1 MDLTAWKRA
10 QESVIGALLID
21 PDYSAG
27 LIFQSAK
34 PSHFGETELRH
45 VFEAAR
51 ELWNENRQLDAVTI
65 LDRAGS
71 EYEQLLRDCM
81 INTPTARNL
90 PAWLEICQD
99 SARLTAM
106 QAEALAI
113 VNADRADDAAA
124 AWERMGTMLQDADQ
138 GEDLSLGEL
147 IGDYCDRMQDKRP
160 VRYLNWGIES
170 LDRDLYVSG
179 GQFGVIAADSS
190 VGKTALA
197 LQFAYHMA
205 ADGHRVGFFSLET
218 PKENLEDRL
227 LAQYQVAGI
236 PLPSTKRKKLTD
248 EDLRAAGEAG
258 MRSDQI
264 YLRILRNYET
274 MERIRAKTI
283 QRRFDV
289 IFIDYVQLID
299 APGTERWN
307 VVTGISMG
315 LHRMAQQLGITVVGL
330 SQITPAA
337 KGAKQAPTKDDL
349 RESRQLK
356 QDADVIM
363 ILSPSN
369 DEEDPE
375 NTRILD
381 VAKNKDGRCGKIKL
395 RFEPQY
401 MTFTELITLSGLR
414 AEGQAIKNQRIS
426 EGKKKIREDR
436 AGYAVPQGAAP
447 DAGQSAGEPPKLE
460 ELDDE
465 EEIPF

>member
-51 ELWNENRQLDAVTI
+51 ELWSENRKLDAITI
-65 LDRAGS
+65 LNRAGS

-113 VNADRADDAAA
+113 VNADRADDAAS

-236 PLPSTKRKKLTD
+236 PLPSTKRKKLTE

-274 MERIRAKTI
+274 LERIRAKTI

-299 APGTERWN
+299 APGRERWDI
-307 VVTGISMG
+307 VTNISMG
-315 LHRMAQQLGITVVGL
+315 LHRMAQQLGITVIGL
-330 SQITPAA
+330 SQITPAV
-337 KGAKQAPTKDDL
+337 KGQKAPTKDDL

-356 QDADVIM
+356 QDADF
-363 ILSPSN
+363 ILLLYP
-369 DEEDPE
+369 DTEEDAPPTARVLE
-375 NTRILD
+375 I
-381 VAKNKDGRCGKIKL
+381 AKNKDGRCARL
-395 RFEPQY
+395 RMDFEPEH
-401 MTFTELITLSGLR
+401 MTFKYHAKTMPEIW
-414 AEGQAIKNQRIS
+414 S
-426 EGKKKIREDR
+426 EGRAVKAAQRAKKPK
-436 AGYAVPQGAAP
+436 
-447 DAGQSAGEPPKLE
+447 AGELVELPPGKG
-460 ELDDE
+460 DDL
-465 EEIPF
+465 PF

>member
-34 PSHFGETELRH
+34 ASHFGETELRH

-236 PLPSTKRKKLTD
+236 PLPITKRKKLTD

-274 MERIRAKTI
+274 LERIRAKTI

-299 APGTERWN
+299 APGRERWDI
-307 VVTGISMG
+307 VTNISMG
-315 LHRMAQQLGITVVGL
+315 LHRMAQQLGITVIGL
-330 SQITPAA
+330 SQITPAV
-337 KGAKQAPTKDDL
+337 KGQKAPTKDDL

-356 QDADVIM
+356 QDADF
-363 ILSPSN
+363 ILLLYP
-369 DEEDPE
+369 DTEEGVPPTARVLE
-375 NTRILD
+375 I
-381 VAKNKDGRCGKIKL
+381 AKNKDGRCARL
-395 RFEPQY
+395 RMDFEPEH
-401 MTFTELITLSGLR
+401 MTFKYHAKTMPELW
-414 AEGQAIKNQRIS
+414 S
-426 EGKKKIREDR
+426 EGRAVKNLQKVKKPK
-436 AGYAVPQGAAP
+436 
-447 DAGQSAGEPPKLE
+447 AGEFV
-460 ELDDE
+460 ELPGRGDDM
-465 EEIPF
+465 PF

>member
-34 PSHFGETELRH
+34 ASHFGETELRH

-90 PAWLEICQD
+90 QAWLEICQD

-248 EDLRAAGEAG
+248 EDLRAAEEAG

-274 MERIRAKTI
+274 LERIRAKTI

-299 APGTERWN
+299 APGRERWDI
-307 VVTGISMG
+307 VTNISMG
-315 LHRMAQQLGITVVGL
+315 LHRMAQQLGITVIGL
-330 SQITPAA
+330 SQITPAV
-337 KGAKQAPTKDDL
+337 KGQKAPTKDDL

-356 QDADVIM
+356 QDADF
-363 ILSPSN
+363 ILLLYP
-369 DEEDPE
+369 DTEEGVPPTARVLE
-375 NTRILD
+375 I
-381 VAKNKDGRCGKIKL
+381 AKNKDGRCARL
-395 RFEPQY
+395 RMDFEPEH
-401 MTFTELITLSGLR
+401 MTFKYHAKTMPEIW
-414 AEGQAIKNQRIS
+414 S
-426 EGKKKIREDR
+426 EGRAVKAAQRAKKPK
-436 AGYAVPQGAAP
+436 
-447 DAGQSAGEPPKLE
+447 AGELVELPPGKG
-460 ELDDE
+460 DDL
-465 EEIPF
+465 PF

>member
-34 PSHFGETELRH
+34 ASHFGETELRH

-236 PLPSTKRKKLTD
+236 PLPITKRKKLTD

-258 MRSDQI
+258 IRSDQI

-274 MERIRAKTI
+274 LERIRAKTI

-299 APGTERWN
+299 APGRERWDI
-307 VVTGISMG
+307 VTNISMG
-315 LHRMAQQLGITVVGL
+315 LHRMAQQLGITVIGL
-330 SQITPAA
+330 SQITPAV
-337 KGAKQAPTKDDL
+337 KGQKAPTKDDL

-356 QDADVIM
+356 QDADF
-363 ILSPSN
+363 ILLLYP
-369 DEEDPE
+369 DTEEGVPPTARVLE
-375 NTRILD
+375 I
-381 VAKNKDGRCGKIKL
+381 AKNKDGRCARL
-395 RFEPQY
+395 RMDFEPEH
-401 MTFTELITLSGLR
+401 MTFKYHAKTMPELW
-414 AEGQAIKNQRIS
+414 S
-426 EGKKKIREDR
+426 EGRAVKNLQKVKKPK
-436 AGYAVPQGAAP
+436 
-447 DAGQSAGEPPKLE
+447 AGEFV
-460 ELDDE
+460 ELPGRGDDL
-465 EEIPF
+465 PF

>member
-21 PDYSAG
+21 PEYSAG

-51 ELWNENRQLDAVTI
+51 ELWSENRKLDAITI
-65 LDRAGS
+65 LNRAGS
-71 EYEQLLRDCM
+71 EYEKLLRDCM
-81 INTPTARNL
+81 INTPTVRNL

-113 VNADRADDAAA
+113 VNADRADDAAS

-138 GEDLSLGEL
+138 GEDLSLAEL

-274 MERIRAKTI
+274 LERIRAKTI

-299 APGTERWN
+299 APGRERWDI
-307 VVTGISMG
+307 VTNISMG
-315 LHRMAQQLGITVVGL
+315 LHRMAQQLGITVIGL
-330 SQITPAA
+330 SQITPAV
-337 KGAKQAPTKDDL
+337 KGQKAPTKDDL

-369 DEEDPE
+369 AEEDPE

-395 RFEPQY
+395 RFEPTY
-401 MTFTELITLSGLR
+401 MSFTELITLQGLR
-414 AEGQAIKNQRIS
+414 SEGQAIKNQRIS
-426 EGKKKIREDR
+426 EGKKLIRKDR
-436 AGYAVPQGAAP
+436 AEAAAS
-447 DAGQSAGEPPKLE
+447 DAGQSAGEPPKLK

>member
-27 LIFQSAK
+27 MIFQSAK
-34 PSHFGETELRH
+34 ASHFGETELRH

-274 MERIRAKTI
+274 LERIRAKTI

-299 APGTERWN
+299 APGRERWDI
-307 VVTGISMG
+307 VTNLSMG
-315 LHRMAQQLGITVVGL
+315 LHRMAQQLGITVIGL
-330 SQITPAA
+330 SQITPAV
-337 KGAKQAPTKDDL
+337 KGQKAPTKDDL

-356 QDADVIM
+356 QDADF
-363 ILSPSN
+363 ILLLYP
-369 DEEDPE
+369 DTEEGVPPTARVLE
-375 NTRILD
+375 I
-381 VAKNKDGRCGKIKL
+381 AKNKDGRCARL
-395 RFEPQY
+395 RMDFEPEH
-401 MTFTELITLSGLR
+401 MTFKYHAKTMPELW
-414 AEGQAIKNQRIS
+414 S
-426 EGKKKIREDR
+426 EGRAVKNLQKVKKPK
-436 AGYAVPQGAAP
+436 
-447 DAGQSAGEPPKLE
+447 AGELV
-460 ELDDE
+460 ELPGRGDDL
-465 EEIPF
+465 PF

>member
-274 MERIRAKTI
+274 LERIRAKTI

-299 APGTERWN
+299 APGRERWDI
-307 VVTGISMG
+307 VTNISMG
-315 LHRMAQQLGITVVGL
+315 LHRMAQQLGITVIGL
-330 SQITPAA
+330 SQITPAV
-337 KGAKQAPTKDDL
+337 KGQKAPTKDDL

-356 QDADVIM
+356 QDADF
-363 ILSPSN
+363 ILLLYP
-369 DEEDPE
+369 DTEEGVPPTARVLE
-375 NTRILD
+375 I
-381 VAKNKDGRCGKIKL
+381 AKNKDGRCARL
-395 RFEPQY
+395 RMDFEPEH
-401 MTFTELITLSGLR
+401 MTFKYHAKTMPEIW
-414 AEGQAIKNQRIS
+414 S
-426 EGKKKIREDR
+426 EGRAVKAAQRAKKPK
-436 AGYAVPQGAAP
+436 
-447 DAGQSAGEPPKLE
+447 AGELVELPPGKG
-460 ELDDE
+460 DDL
-465 EEIPF
+465 PF

>member
-27 LIFQSAK
+27 LIFQSAR

-51 ELWNENRQLDAVTI
+51 EIWNANRKLDPITI

-90 PAWLEICQD
+90 PAWLEICRD

-113 VNADRADDAAA
+113 VNADRSDDAAA
-124 AWERMGTMLQDADQ
+124 AWERMGTMLQDEDQ
-138 GEDLSLGEL
+138 GEDLSLAEL

-236 PLPSTKRKKLTD
+236 PLPSTKRRKLTE

-258 MRSDQI
+258 LRSDQI
-264 YLRILRNYET
+264 YLRILRNYDSL
-274 MERIRAKTI
+274 ERIRAKTI

-299 APGTERWN
+299 APGRERWDI
-307 VVTGISMG
+307 VTNISMG
-315 LHRMAQQLGITVVGL
+315 LHRMAQQLGITVIGL
-330 SQITPAA
+330 SQITPAV
-337 KGAKQAPTKDDL
+337 KGQKAPTKDDL

-356 QDADVIM
+356 QDADF
-363 ILSPSN
+363 ILLLYP
-369 DEEDPE
+369 DTEEEAPPNARVLE
-375 NTRILD
+375 I
-381 VAKNKDGRCGKIKL
+381 AKNKDGRCARL
-395 RFEPQY
+395 RMDFEPEH
-401 MTFTELITLSGLR
+401 MTFKYHAKTMPEIW
-414 AEGQAIKNQRIS
+414 S
-426 EGKKKIREDR
+426 EGRAVKAAQRAKKPKD
-436 AGYAVPQGAAP
+436 
-447 DAGQSAGEPPKLE
+447 GELVELPPGKG
-460 ELDDE
+460 DDL
-465 EEIPF
+465 PF

>member
-21 PDYSAG
+21 PEYSAG
-27 LIFQSAK
+27 MIFQSAK

-51 ELWNENRQLDAVTI
+51 ELWSENRKLDAITI
-65 LDRAGS
+65 LNRAGS

-113 VNADRADDAAA
+113 VNADRADDAAS

-138 GEDLSLGEL
+138 GEDLSLSEL

-274 MERIRAKTI
+274 LERIRAKTI

-299 APGTERWN
+299 APGRERWDI
-307 VVTGISMG
+307 VTNISMG
-315 LHRMAQQLGITVVGL
+315 LHRMAQQLGITVIGL
-330 SQITPAA
+330 SQITPAV
-337 KGAKQAPTKDDL
+337 KGQKAPTKDDL

-356 QDADVIM
+356 QDADF
-363 ILSPSN
+363 ILLLYP
-369 DEEDPE
+369 DAEEGVPPTARVLE
-375 NTRILD
+375 I
-381 VAKNKDGRCGKIKL
+381 AKNKDGRCARL
-395 RFEPQY
+395 RMDFEPEH
-401 MTFTELITLSGLR
+401 MTFKYHAKTMPEIW
-414 AEGQAIKNQRIS
+414 S
-426 EGKKKIREDR
+426 EGRAVKAAQRAKKPK
-436 AGYAVPQGAAP
+436 
-447 DAGQSAGEPPKLE
+447 AGELVELPPGKG
-460 ELDDE
+460 DDL
-465 EEIPF
+465 PF

>member
-34 PSHFGETELRH
+34 ASHFGETELRH

-124 AWERMGTMLQDADQ
+124 AWERMGTLLQDADQ

-274 MERIRAKTI
+274 LERIRAKTI

-299 APGTERWN
+299 APGRERWDI
-307 VVTGISMG
+307 VTNISMG
-315 LHRMAQQLGITVVGL
+315 LHRMAQQLGITVIGL
-330 SQITPAA
+330 SQITPAV
-337 KGAKQAPTKDDL
+337 KGQKAPTKDDL

-356 QDADVIM
+356 QDADF
-363 ILSPSN
+363 ILLLYP
-369 DEEDPE
+369 DTEEGVPPTARVLE
-375 NTRILD
+375 I
-381 VAKNKDGRCGKIKL
+381 AKNKDGRCARL
-395 RFEPQY
+395 RMDFEPEH
-401 MTFTELITLSGLR
+401 MTFKYHAKTMPELW
-414 AEGQAIKNQRIS
+414 S
-426 EGKKKIREDR
+426 EGRAVKNLQKVKKPK
-436 AGYAVPQGAAP
+436 
-447 DAGQSAGEPPKLE
+447 AGELV
-460 ELDDE
+460 ELPGRGDDL
-465 EEIPF
+465 PF

>member
-34 PSHFGETELRH
+34 ASHFGETELRH

-205 ADGHRVGFFSLET
+205 ADGYRVGFFSLET

-236 PLPSTKRKKLTD
+236 PLPITKRKKLTD

-274 MERIRAKTI
+274 LERIRAKTI

-299 APGTERWN
+299 APGRERWDI
-307 VVTGISMG
+307 VTNISMG
-315 LHRMAQQLGITVVGL
+315 LHRMAQQLGITVIGL
-330 SQITPAA
+330 SQITPAV
-337 KGAKQAPTKDDL
+337 KGQKAPTKDDL

-356 QDADVIM
+356 QDADF
-363 ILSPSN
+363 ILLLYP
-369 DEEDPE
+369 DTEEGVPPTARVLE
-375 NTRILD
+375 I
-381 VAKNKDGRCGKIKL
+381 AKNKDGRCARL
-395 RFEPQY
+395 RMDFEPEH
-401 MTFTELITLSGLR
+401 MTFKYHAKPMPEIW
-414 AEGQAIKNQRIS
+414 S
-426 EGKKKIREDR
+426 EGRAVKAAQRAKKPK
-436 AGYAVPQGAAP
+436 
-447 DAGQSAGEPPKLE
+447 AGELVELPPGKG
-460 ELDDE
+460 DDL
-465 EEIPF
+465 PF

>member
-51 ELWNENRQLDAVTI
+51 ELWTENRKLDAITI
-65 LDRAGS
+65 LNRAGS

-138 GEDLSLGEL
+138 GEDLSLAEL

-299 APGTERWN
+299 APGRERWDI
-307 VVTGISMG
+307 VTNISMG
-315 LHRMAQQLGITVVGL
+315 LHRMAQQLGITVIGL
-330 SQITPAA
+330 SQITPAV
-337 KGAKQAPTKDDL
+337 KGQKAPTKDDL

-356 QDADVIM
+356 QDADF
-363 ILSPSN
+363 ILLLYP
-369 DEEDPE
+369 DTEEGVPPTARVLE
-375 NTRILD
+375 I
-381 VAKNKDGRCGKIKL
+381 AKNKDGRCARL
-395 RFEPQY
+395 RMDFEPEH
-401 MTFTELITLSGLR
+401 MTFKYHAKTMPEIW
-414 AEGQAIKNQRIS
+414 S
-426 EGKKKIREDR
+426 EGRAVKAAQRAKKPK
-436 AGYAVPQGAAP
+436 
-447 DAGQSAGEPPKLE
+447 AGEFV
-460 ELDDE
+460 ELPGRGDDL
-465 EEIPF
+465 PF

>member
-51 ELWNENRQLDAVTI
+51 ELWSENRKLDAITI
-65 LDRAGS
+65 LNRAGS

-113 VNADRADDAAA
+113 VNADRADDAAS

-205 ADGHRVGFFSLET
+205 ADGHRVGFFSMET

-274 MERIRAKTI
+274 LERIRAKTI

-299 APGTERWN
+299 APGRERWDI
-307 VVTGISMG
+307 VTNISMG
-315 LHRMAQQLGITVVGL
+315 LHRMAQQLGITVIGL
-330 SQITPAA
+330 SQITPAV
-337 KGAKQAPTKDDL
+337 KGQKAPTKDDL

-356 QDADVIM
+356 QDADF
-363 ILSPSN
+363 ILLLYP
-369 DEEDPE
+369 DTEEEAPPNARVLE
-375 NTRILD
+375 I
-381 VAKNKDGRCGKIKL
+381 AKNKDGRCARL
-395 RFEPQY
+395 RMDFEPEH
-401 MTFTELITLSGLR
+401 MTFKYHAKTMPELW
-414 AEGQAIKNQRIS
+414 S
-426 EGKKKIREDR
+426 EGRAVKAAQRVKKPK
-436 AGYAVPQGAAP
+436 
-447 DAGQSAGEPPKLE
+447 AGELVELPPGKG
-460 ELDDE
+460 DDL
-465 EEIPF
+465 PF

>member
-27 LIFQSAK
+27 LIFQRAK

-274 MERIRAKTI
+274 LERIRAKTI

-299 APGTERWN
+299 APGRERWDI
-307 VVTGISMG
+307 VTNISMG
-315 LHRMAQQLGITVVGL
+315 LHRMAQQLGITVIGL
-330 SQITPAA
+330 SQITPAV
-337 KGAKQAPTKDDL
+337 KGQKAPTKDDL

-356 QDADVIM
+356 QDADF
-363 ILSPSN
+363 ILLLYP
-369 DEEDPE
+369 DTEEGVPPTARVLE
-375 NTRILD
+375 I
-381 VAKNKDGRCGKIKL
+381 AKNKDGRCARL
-395 RFEPQY
+395 RMDFEPEH
-401 MTFTELITLSGLR
+401 MTFKYHAKTMPEIW
-414 AEGQAIKNQRIS
+414 S
-426 EGKKKIREDR
+426 EGRAVKAAQRAKK
-436 AGYAVPQGAAP
+436 PN
-447 DAGQSAGEPPKLE
+447 AGELVELPPGKG
-460 ELDDE
+460 DDL
-465 EEIPF
+465 PF

>member
-34 PSHFGETELRH
+34 ASHFGETELRH

-236 PLPSTKRKKLTD
+236 PLPITKRKKLTD
-248 EDLRAAGEAG
+248 DDLRAAGEAG

-274 MERIRAKTI
+274 LERIRAKTI

-299 APGTERWN
+299 APGRERWDI
-307 VVTGISMG
+307 VTNISMG
-315 LHRMAQQLGITVVGL
+315 LHRMAQQLGITVIGL
-330 SQITPAA
+330 SQITPAV
-337 KGAKQAPTKDDL
+337 KGQKAPTKDDL

-356 QDADVIM
+356 QDADF
-363 ILSPSN
+363 ILLLYP
-369 DEEDPE
+369 DTEEGVPPTARVLE
-375 NTRILD
+375 I
-381 VAKNKDGRCGKIKL
+381 AKNKDGRCARL
-395 RFEPQY
+395 RMDFEPEH
-401 MTFTELITLSGLR
+401 MTFKYHAKTMPELW
-414 AEGQAIKNQRIS
+414 S
-426 EGKKKIREDR
+426 EGRAVKNLQKVKKPK
-436 AGYAVPQGAAP
+436 
-447 DAGQSAGEPPKLE
+447 AGEFV
-460 ELDDE
+460 ELPGRGDDL
-465 EEIPF
+465 PF

>member
-34 PSHFGETELRH
+34 ASHFGETELRH

-113 VNADRADDAAA
+113 VNADRAGDAAA

-236 PLPSTKRKKLTD
+236 PLPSTKRRKLTE

-274 MERIRAKTI
+274 LERIRAKTI

-299 APGTERWN
+299 APGRERWDI
-307 VVTGISMG
+307 VTNISMG
-315 LHRMAQQLGITVVGL
+315 LHRMAQQLGITVIGL
-330 SQITPAA
+330 SQITPAV
-337 KGAKQAPTKDDL
+337 KGQKAPTKDDL

-356 QDADVIM
+356 QDADF
-363 ILSPSN
+363 ILLLYP
-369 DEEDPE
+369 DTEEGVPPTARVLE
-375 NTRILD
+375 I
-381 VAKNKDGRCGKIKL
+381 AKNKDGRCARL
-395 RFEPQY
+395 RMDFEPEH
-401 MTFTELITLSGLR
+401 MTFKYHAKTMPEIW
-414 AEGQAIKNQRIS
+414 S
-426 EGKKKIREDR
+426 EGRAVKAAQRAKKPK
-436 AGYAVPQGAAP
+436 
-447 DAGQSAGEPPKLE
+447 AGELVELPPGKG
-460 ELDDE
+460 DDL
-465 EEIPF
+465 PF

>member
-34 PSHFGETELRH
+34 ASHFGETELRH

-170 LDRDLYVSG
+170 LDRDLYVS
-179 GQFGVIAADSS
+179 V
-190 VGKTALA
+190 
-197 LQFAYHMA
+197 QFAYHMA

-274 MERIRAKTI
+274 LERIRAKTI

-299 APGTERWN
+299 APGRERWDI
-307 VVTGISMG
+307 VTNISMG
-315 LHRMAQQLGITVVGL
+315 LHRMAQQLGITVIGL
-330 SQITPAA
+330 SQITPAV
-337 KGAKQAPTKDDL
+337 KGQKAPTKDDL

-356 QDADVIM
+356 QDADF
-363 ILSPSN
+363 ILLLYP
-369 DEEDPE
+369 DTEEGVPPTARVLE
-375 NTRILD
+375 I
-381 VAKNKDGRCGKIKL
+381 AKNKDGRCANTT
-395 RFEPQY
+395 RRPCRR
-401 MTFTELITLSGLR
+401 SG
-414 AEGQAIKNQRIS
+414 AK
-426 EGKKKIREDR
+426 
-436 AGYAVPQGAAP
+436 AGP
-447 DAGQSAGEPPKLE
+447 
-460 ELDDE
+460 
-465 EEIPF
+465 

>member
-34 PSHFGETELRH
+34 PSHFGEMELRH

-51 ELWNENRQLDAVTI
+51 ELWSENRKLDAITI
-65 LDRAGS
+65 LNRAGS

-106 QAEALAI
+106 QSEALAI
-113 VNADRADDAAA
+113 VNADRADDAAS

-138 GEDLSLGEL
+138 GEDLSLAEL

-274 MERIRAKTI
+274 LERIRAKTI

-299 APGTERWN
+299 APGRERWDI
-307 VVTGISMG
+307 VTNISMG
-315 LHRMAQQLGITVVGL
+315 LHRMAQQLGITVIGL
-330 SQITPAA
+330 SQITPAV
-337 KGAKQAPTKDDL
+337 KGQKAPTKDDL

-356 QDADVIM
+356 QDADF
-363 ILSPSN
+363 ILLLYP
-369 DEEDPE
+369 DTEEEAPPNARVLE
-375 NTRILD
+375 I
-381 VAKNKDGRCGKIKL
+381 AKNKDGRCARL
-395 RFEPQY
+395 RMDFEPEH
-401 MTFTELITLSGLR
+401 MTFKYHAKTMPEIW
-414 AEGQAIKNQRIS
+414 S
-426 EGKKKIREDR
+426 EGRAVKAAQRAKKPK
-436 AGYAVPQGAAP
+436 
-447 DAGQSAGEPPKLE
+447 AGELVELPPGKG
-460 ELDDE
+460 DDL
-465 EEIPF
+465 PF

>member
-34 PSHFGETELRH
+34 ASHFGETELRH

-113 VNADRADDAAA
+113 VNADRADDAAS
-124 AWERMGTMLQDADQ
+124 AWERMGTMLQDADH
-138 GEDLSLGEL
+138 GEDLSLAEL

-160 VRYLNWGIES
+160 VRYLKWGIES

-227 LAQYQVAGI
+227 RAQYQVAGI

-274 MERIRAKTI
+274 LERIRAKTI

-299 APGTERWN
+299 APGRERWDI
-307 VVTGISMG
+307 VTNISMG
-315 LHRMAQQLGITVVGL
+315 LHRMAQQLGITVIGL
-330 SQITPAA
+330 SQITPAV
-337 KGAKQAPTKDDL
+337 KGQKAPTKDDL

-356 QDADVIM
+356 QDADF
-363 ILSPSN
+363 ILLLYP
-369 DEEDPE
+369 DTEEGVPPTARVLE
-375 NTRILD
+375 I
-381 VAKNKDGRCGKIKL
+381 AKNKDGRCARL
-395 RFEPQY
+395 RMDFEPEH
-401 MTFTELITLSGLR
+401 MTFKYHAKTMPEIW
-414 AEGQAIKNQRIS
+414 S
-426 EGKKKIREDR
+426 EGRAVKAAQRAKKPK
-436 AGYAVPQGAAP
+436 
-447 DAGQSAGEPPKLE
+447 AGELVELPPGKG
-460 ELDDE
+460 DDL
-465 EEIPF
+465 PF

>member
-21 PDYSAG
+21 PEYSAG

-51 ELWNENRQLDAVTI
+51 QLWNENRQLDAVTI

-71 EYEQLLRDCM
+71 EYEKLLRDCM

-138 GEDLSLGEL
+138 GEDLSLAEL

-236 PLPSTKRKKLTD
+236 PLPSTKRRKLTE

-274 MERIRAKTI
+274 LERIRAKTI
-283 QRRFDV
+283 QRRVDV

-299 APGTERWN
+299 APGRERWDI
-307 VVTGISMG
+307 VTNISMG
-315 LHRMAQQLGITVVGL
+315 LHRMAQQLGITVIGL
-330 SQITPAA
+330 SQITPAV
-337 KGAKQAPTKDDL
+337 KGQKAPTKDDL

-356 QDADVIM
+356 QDADF
-363 ILSPSN
+363 ILLLYP
-369 DEEDPE
+369 DTEEEAPPNARVLE
-375 NTRILD
+375 I
-381 VAKNKDGRCGKIKL
+381 AKNKDGRCARL
-395 RFEPQY
+395 RMDFEPEH
-401 MTFTELITLSGLR
+401 MTFKYHAKTM
-414 AEGQAIKNQRIS
+414 
-426 EGKKKIREDR
+426 
-436 AGYAVPQGAAP
+436 P
-447 DAGQSAGEPPKLE
+447 
-460 ELDDE
+460 
-465 EEIPF
+465 EI

>member
-34 PSHFGETELRH
+34 ASHFGETELRH

-274 MERIRAKTI
+274 LERIRAKTI

-299 APGTERWN
+299 APGRERWDI
-307 VVTGISMG
+307 VTNISMG
-315 LHRMAQQLGITVVGL
+315 LHRMAQQLGITVIGL
-330 SQITPAA
+330 SQITPAV
-337 KGAKQAPTKDDL
+337 KGQKAPTKDDL

-356 QDADVIM
+356 QDADF
-363 ILSPSN
+363 ILLLYP
-369 DEEDPE
+369 DTEEGVPPTARVLE
-375 NTRILD
+375 I
-381 VAKNKDGRCGKIKL
+381 AKNKDGRCARL
-395 RFEPQY
+395 RMDFEPEH
-401 MTFTELITLSGLR
+401 MTFKYHTKTMPEIW
-414 AEGQAIKNQRIS
+414 S
-426 EGKKKIREDR
+426 EGRAVKAAQRAKKPK
-436 AGYAVPQGAAP
+436 
-447 DAGQSAGEPPKLE
+447 AGELVELPPGKG
-460 ELDDE
+460 DDL
-465 EEIPF
+465 PF

>member
-34 PSHFGETELRH
+34 ASHFGETELRH

-236 PLPSTKRKKLTD
+236 PLPSTKRKKLTE

-274 MERIRAKTI
+274 LERIRAKTI

-299 APGTERWN
+299 APGRERWDI
-307 VVTGISMG
+307 VTNISMG
-315 LHRMAQQLGITVVGL
+315 LHRMAQQLGITVIGL
-330 SQITPAA
+330 SQITPAV
-337 KGAKQAPTKDDL
+337 KGQKAPTKDDL

-356 QDADVIM
+356 QDADF
-363 ILSPSN
+363 ILLLYP
-369 DEEDPE
+369 DTEEEAPPNARVLE
-375 NTRILD
+375 I
-381 VAKNKDGRCGKIKL
+381 AKNKDGRCARL
-395 RFEPQY
+395 RMDFEPEH
-401 MTFTELITLSGLR
+401 MTFKYHAKTMPEIW
-414 AEGQAIKNQRIS
+414 S
-426 EGKKKIREDR
+426 EGRAVKAAQRAKKPK
-436 AGYAVPQGAAP
+436 
-447 DAGQSAGEPPKLE
+447 AGEFV
-460 ELDDE
+460 ELPGRGDDL
-465 EEIPF
+465 PF

>member
-34 PSHFGETELRH
+34 ASHFGETELRH

-236 PLPSTKRKKLTD
+236 PLPITKRKKLTD

-258 MRSDQI
+258 IRSDQI

-274 MERIRAKTI
+274 LERIRAKTI

-299 APGTERWN
+299 APGRERWDI
-307 VVTGISMG
+307 VTNISMG
-315 LHRMAQQLGITVVGL
+315 LHRMAQQLGITVIGL
-330 SQITPAA
+330 SQITPAV
-337 KGAKQAPTKDDL
+337 KGQKAPTKDDL

-356 QDADVIM
+356 QDADF
-363 ILSPSN
+363 ILLLYP
-369 DEEDPE
+369 DTEEGVPPTARVLE
-375 NTRILD
+375 I
-381 VAKNKDGRCGKIKL
+381 AKNKDGRCARL
-395 RFEPQY
+395 RMDFEPEH
-401 MTFTELITLSGLR
+401 MTFKYHAKTMPELW
-414 AEGQAIKNQRIS
+414 S
-426 EGKKKIREDR
+426 EGRAVKAAQRAKKPK
-436 AGYAVPQGAAP
+436 
-447 DAGQSAGEPPKLE
+447 AGEFV
-460 ELDDE
+460 ELPGRGDDL
-465 EEIPF
+465 PF

>member
-34 PSHFGETELRH
+34 ASHFGETELRH

-274 MERIRAKTI
+274 LERIRAKTI

-299 APGTERWN
+299 APGRERWDI
-307 VVTGISMG
+307 VTNISMG
-315 LHRMAQQLGITVVGL
+315 LHRMAQQLGITVIGL
-330 SQITPAA
+330 SQITPAV
-337 KGAKQAPTKDDL
+337 KGQKAPTKDDL

-356 QDADVIM
+356 QDADF
-363 ILSPSN
+363 ILLLYP
-369 DEEDPE
+369 DTEEGVPPTARVLE
-375 NTRILD
+375 I
-381 VAKNKDGRCGKIKL
+381 AKNKDGRCARL
-395 RFEPQY
+395 RMDFEPEH
-401 MTFTELITLSGLR
+401 MTFKYHAKTMPELW
-414 AEGQAIKNQRIS
+414 S
-426 EGKKKIREDR
+426 EGRAVKNLQKVKKPK
-436 AGYAVPQGAAP
+436 
-447 DAGQSAGEPPKLE
+447 AGELV
-460 ELDDE
+460 ELPGRGDDL
-465 EEIPF
+465 PF

>member
-51 ELWNENRQLDAVTI
+51 ELWNENRKLDAVTI
-65 LDRAGS
+65 LDKAGS

-81 INTPTARNL
+81 INTPTSRNL

-274 MERIRAKTI
+274 LERIRAKTI

-299 APGTERWN
+299 APGRERWDI
-307 VVTGISMG
+307 VTNISMG
-315 LHRMAQQLGITVVGL
+315 LHRMAQQLGITVIGL
-330 SQITPAA
+330 SQITPAV
-337 KGAKQAPTKDDL
+337 KGQKAPTKDDL

-356 QDADVIM
+356 QDADF
-363 ILSPSN
+363 ILLLYP
-369 DEEDPE
+369 DTEEGVPPTARVLE
-375 NTRILD
+375 I
-381 VAKNKDGRCGKIKL
+381 AKNKDGRCARL
-395 RFEPQY
+395 RMDFEPEH
-401 MTFTELITLSGLR
+401 MTFKYHAKTMPEIW
-414 AEGQAIKNQRIS
+414 S
-426 EGKKKIREDR
+426 EGRAVKAAQRAKKPK
-436 AGYAVPQGAAP
+436 
-447 DAGQSAGEPPKLE
+447 AGELVELPPGKG
-460 ELDDE
+460 DDL
-465 EEIPF
+465 PF

>member
-34 PSHFGETELRH
+34 ASHFGETELRH
-45 VFEAAR
+45 VFEAAW

-113 VNADRADDAAA
+113 VNADRADDAAS

-138 GEDLSLGEL
+138 GEDLSLSEL

-274 MERIRAKTI
+274 LERIRAKTI

-299 APGTERWN
+299 APGRERWDI
-307 VVTGISMG
+307 VTNISMG
-315 LHRMAQQLGITVVGL
+315 LHRMAQQLGITVIGL
-330 SQITPAA
+330 SQITPAV
-337 KGAKQAPTKDDL
+337 KGQKAPTKDDL

-356 QDADVIM
+356 QDADF
-363 ILSPSN
+363 ILLLYP
-369 DEEDPE
+369 DTEEGVPPTARVLE
-375 NTRILD
+375 I
-381 VAKNKDGRCGKIKL
+381 AKNKDGRCARL
-395 RFEPQY
+395 RMDFEPEH
-401 MTFTELITLSGLR
+401 MTFKYHAKTMPELW
-414 AEGQAIKNQRIS
+414 S
-426 EGKKKIREDR
+426 EGWAVKNLQKVKKPK
-436 AGYAVPQGAAP
+436 
-447 DAGQSAGEPPKLE
+447 AGEFV
-460 ELDDE
+460 ELPGRGDDL
-465 EEIPF
+465 PF

>member
-51 ELWNENRQLDAVTI
+51 ELWNENRKLDAITI
-65 LDRAGS
+65 LDKAGS

-138 GEDLSLGEL
+138 GEDLSLAEL

-236 PLPSTKRKKLTD
+236 PLPITKRKKLTD

-258 MRSDQI
+258 IRSDQI

-274 MERIRAKTI
+274 LERIRAKTI

-299 APGTERWN
+299 APGRERWDI
-307 VVTGISMG
+307 VTNISMG
-315 LHRMAQQLGITVVGL
+315 LHRMAQQLGITVIGL
-330 SQITPAA
+330 SQITPAV
-337 KGAKQAPTKDDL
+337 KGQKAPTKDDL

-356 QDADVIM
+356 QDADF
-363 ILSPSN
+363 ILLLYP
-369 DEEDPE
+369 DTEEGVPPTARVLE
-375 NTRILD
+375 I
-381 VAKNKDGRCGKIKL
+381 AKNKDGRCARL
-395 RFEPQY
+395 RMDFEPEH
-401 MTFTELITLSGLR
+401 MTFKYHAKTMPELW
-414 AEGQAIKNQRIS
+414 S
-426 EGKKKIREDR
+426 EGRAVKNLQKVKKPK
-436 AGYAVPQGAAP
+436 
-447 DAGQSAGEPPKLE
+447 AGEFV
-460 ELDDE
+460 ELPGRGDDL
-465 EEIPF
+465 PF

>member
-21 PDYSAG
+21 PEYSAG

-138 GEDLSLGEL
+138 GEDLSLAEL

-274 MERIRAKTI
+274 LERIRAKTI

-299 APGTERWN
+299 APGRERWDI
-307 VVTGISMG
+307 VTNISMG
-315 LHRMAQQLGITVVGL
+315 LHRMAQQLGITVIGL
-330 SQITPAA
+330 SQITPAV
-337 KGAKQAPTKDDL
+337 KGQKAPTKDDL

-356 QDADVIM
+356 QDADF
-363 ILSPSN
+363 ILLLYP
-369 DEEDPE
+369 DTEEGVPPTARVLE
-375 NTRILD
+375 I
-381 VAKNKDGRCGKIKL
+381 AKNKDGRCARL
-395 RFEPQY
+395 RMDFEPEH
-401 MTFTELITLSGLR
+401 MTFKYHAKTMPEIW
-414 AEGQAIKNQRIS
+414 S
-426 EGKKKIREDR
+426 EGRAVKAAQRAKKPK
-436 AGYAVPQGAAP
+436 
-447 DAGQSAGEPPKLE
+447 AGELVELPPGKG
-460 ELDDE
+460 DDL
-465 EEIPF
+465 PF

>member
-27 LIFQSAK
+27 LIFQSAR

-51 ELWNENRQLDAVTI
+51 EIWNANRKLDPITI

-90 PAWLEICQD
+90 PAWLEICRD

-113 VNADRADDAAA
+113 VNADRSDDAAA
-124 AWERMGTMLQDADQ
+124 AWERMGTMLQDEDQ
-138 GEDLSLGEL
+138 GEDLSLAEL
-147 IGDYCDRMQDKRP
+147 IGDYCARMQDKRP

-197 LQFAYHMA
+197 LQFAYHLA

-236 PLPSTKRKKLTD
+236 PLPSTKRRKLTE

-258 MRSDQI
+258 LRSDQI
-264 YLRILRNYET
+264 YLRI
-274 MERIRAKTI
+274 
-283 QRRFDV
+283 V
-289 IFIDYVQLID
+289 IGHTADLPVQTNINKRLYLGNTAFSTAQSGFISTD
-299 APGTERWN
+299 
-307 VVTGISMG
+307 
-315 LHRMAQQLGITVVGL
+315 
-330 SQITPAA
+330 
-337 KGAKQAPTKDDL
+337 
-349 RESRQLK
+349 
-356 QDADVIM
+356 
-363 ILSPSN
+363 
-369 DEEDPE
+369 
-375 NTRILD
+375 
-381 VAKNKDGRCGKIKL
+381 
-395 RFEPQY
+395 
-401 MTFTELITLSGLR
+401 
-414 AEGQAIKNQRIS
+414 
-426 EGKKKIREDR
+426 
-436 AGYAVPQGAAP
+436 
-447 DAGQSAGEPPKLE
+447 
-460 ELDDE
+460 
-465 EEIPF
+465 

>member
-51 ELWNENRQLDAVTI
+51 ELWSENRKLDAITI
-65 LDRAGS
+65 LNRAGS

-113 VNADRADDAAA
+113 VNADRADDAAS

-138 GEDLSLGEL
+138 GEDLSLAEL

-236 PLPSTKRKKLTD
+236 PLPSTKRKKLTE

-274 MERIRAKTI
+274 LERIRAKTI

-299 APGTERWN
+299 APGRERWDI
-307 VVTGISMG
+307 VTNISMG
-315 LHRMAQQLGITVVGL
+315 LHRMAQQLGITVIGL
-330 SQITPAA
+330 SQITPAV
-337 KGAKQAPTKDDL
+337 KGQKAPTKDDL

-356 QDADVIM
+356 QDADF
-363 ILSPSN
+363 ILLLYP
-369 DEEDPE
+369 DTEEGVPPTARVLE
-375 NTRILD
+375 I
-381 VAKNKDGRCGKIKL
+381 AKNKDGRCARL
-395 RFEPQY
+395 RMDFEPEH
-401 MTFTELITLSGLR
+401 MTFKYHAKTMPELW
-414 AEGQAIKNQRIS
+414 S
-426 EGKKKIREDR
+426 EGRAVKAAQRAKKPK
-436 AGYAVPQGAAP
+436 
-447 DAGQSAGEPPKLE
+447 AGELVDLPPGKG
-460 ELDDE
+460 DDL
-465 EEIPF
+465 PF

>member
-34 PSHFGETELRH
+34 ASHFGETELRH

-236 PLPSTKRKKLTD
+236 PLPSTKRKKLTE

-274 MERIRAKTI
+274 LERIRAKTI

-289 IFIDYVQLID
+289 IYIDYVQLID
-299 APGTERWN
+299 APGRERWDI
-307 VVTGISMG
+307 VTNISMG
-315 LHRMAQQLGITVVGL
+315 LHRMAQQLGITVIGL
-330 SQITPAA
+330 SQITPAV
-337 KGAKQAPTKDDL
+337 KGQKAPTKDDL

-356 QDADVIM
+356 QDADF
-363 ILSPSN
+363 ILLLYPYT
-369 DEEDPE
+369 EDDAKPNE
-375 NTRILD
+375 RVLEI
-381 VAKNKDGRCGKIKL
+381 AKNKDGRCARL
-395 RFEPQY
+395 RMDFIPEHMSFQY
-401 MTFTELITLSGLR
+401 HTPGSVSEFWTDGQVAKQQAALKR
-414 AEGQAIKNQRIS
+414 AKPGQM
-426 EGKKKIREDR
+426 
-436 AGYAVPQGAAP
+436 V
-447 DAGQSAGEPPKLE
+447 
-460 ELDDE
+460 
-465 EEIPF
+465 EIPMGEQEEMPF